1 MTKLF
6 NRTFASCPED
16 VNTDLE
22 ISEKICLLQHFITPD
37 HLDVPKVL
45 QNEAS
50 LLVCLTRCLFHSTV
64 CL

>member
-16 VNTDLE
+16 VKADLM
-22 ISEKICLLQHFITPD
+22 ISEKICLLQHFIKPD
-37 HLDVPKVL
+37 HLDVPKGL

-50 LLVCLTRCLFHSTV
+50 LLVWYGR
-64 CL
+64 